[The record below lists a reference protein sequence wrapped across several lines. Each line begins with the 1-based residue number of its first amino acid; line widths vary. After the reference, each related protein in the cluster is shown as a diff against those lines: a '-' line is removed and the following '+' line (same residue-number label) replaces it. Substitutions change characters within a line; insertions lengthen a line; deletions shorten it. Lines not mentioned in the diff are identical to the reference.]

1 VVRTSEGAGTL
12 PATLEPPLSVIVGP
26 DASGRPLKVTD
37 PSNPFSFATASR
49 GKLSTE
55 GAPYSD
61 SVTAVS
67 PP

>member
-1 VVRTSEGAGTL
+1 MVRTSEGAGTL

-37 PSNPFSFATASR
+37 PSNPFSSATTWP
-49 GKLSTE
+49 GKCSTE

-61 SVTAVS
+61 SVTAVR